1 MYTTGDGSFLD
12 DTNCVIQIQYVDLS
26 GLRGRTPSL
35 PLLKACERGFALE
48 THNMLKL
55 SQPKEFRSQGERLI
69 QDSWEGRAEKSSESK
84 HDQMDPAEREEIER
98 QNRLLKQGYTRRTTR
113 TTSTSSEWKRESIDF
128 NGVWWI
134 FCVSERISDEEKEAW
149 RSTLDPAYDHVTEIY
164 QPRKFAQALGLM
176 AAEQLEIERDYTVM
190 RSSVDGSHEV
200 VRRFPVQQI
209 LHGPVLYSDEVYES
223 ILRQPPNAQMVYRAI
238 FTKRRKYAAQREYRF
253 AVFGRSITTLP
264 TAYLDISA
272 RLREALEPPR
282 KIFALGTI
290 SQEDNEDKS
299 TAPVVDAQGSEQ
311 PDRSV
316 LQPKR
321 TVTSYH
327 NESERKTGHQSQW
340 ITRDGDGNIIKA
352 EIEIVSSQ
360 VKRYVTRCRE
370 ADVDSIPLSVFD
382 NKAAPEDA
390 DSSNPFM
397 AVWISKDLE
406 HVKVRWNR
414 DISDTI
420 DSITVE
426 KFDSGSPDDTPP
438 FSNAIPFSFDG
449 RKTNSTDT
457 RVPSLEDELAGSLR
471 DPSFPRPPI
480 EYWTERAG
488 TPEDVAATYRV
499 AEALSLAIEHVPR
512 SGRLTAAAAGWHA
525 IRCVRNLYAQ
535 FGPIVAAVWLEE
547 QEIVTLQ
554 LVSAPFTRAQCRI
567 WINPDGRYLVS
578 VRNDGIMAEWKGG
591 DEHGTLGL
599 PTGHHVE
606 LLAKYGWHIRNRT
619 G

>member
-1 MYTTGDGSFLD
+1 
-12 DTNCVIQIQYVDLS
+12 
-26 GLRGRTPSL
+26 
-35 PLLKACERGFALE
+35 
-48 THNMLKL
+48 
-55 SQPKEFRSQGERLI
+55 
-69 QDSWEGRAEKSSESK
+69 
-84 HDQMDPAEREEIER
+84 MDPTDREEIER

-128 NGVWWI
+128 NGAWRI
-134 FCVSERISDEEKEAW
+134 FCVSERTYDEEEEAW

-200 VRRFPVQQI
+200 ERRFPVQQI

-223 ILRQPPNAQMVYRAI
+223 IVRQPPNAQMVYRAI
-238 FTKRRKYAAQREYRF
+238 FTKRRKYAAQCEYRF
-253 AVFGRSITTLP
+253 AVFGRSITDLP

-272 RLREALEPPR
+272 RLREALEPPG

-290 SQEDNEDKS
+290 SQEDNENKS
-299 TAPVVDAQGSEQ
+299 TAPLVDEQGSEQ
-311 PDRSV
+311 PDRSA

-327 NESERKTGHQSQW
+327 NESGRKTGHQSQW

-352 EIEIVSSQ
+352 DVEIVSSQ
-360 VKRYVTRCRE
+360 VKRYVTRRRE
-370 ADVDSIPLSVFD
+370 AEVDSIPLSVFD
-382 NKAAPEDA
+382 DEAVPDDA
-390 DSSNPFM
+390 DSTGPFM
-397 AVWISKDLE
+397 TVWISKDLE

-414 DISDTI
+414 DMSDTI

-426 KFDSGSPDDTPP
+426 QLDSGSPDDTPP
-438 FSNAIPFSFDG
+438 FSDAIPFKFDG

-457 RVPSLEDELAGSLR
+457 RVRSLEDELAGSLQ

-480 EYWTERAG
+480 ESWTERTG
-488 TPEDVAATYRV
+488 TPEDVAATYGV

-512 SGRLTAAAAGWHA
+512 SAKLPAAAAGWHA

-547 QEIVTLQ
+547 REIVTLQ
-554 LVSAPFTRAQCRI
+554 LEPAPFTRAQCRI

-578 VRNDGIMAEWKGG
+578 VRTDAPSSPSGRGAMSMA
-591 DEHGTLGL
+591 
-599 PTGHHVE
+599 
-606 LLAKYGWHIRNRT
+606 R
-619 G
+619 

>member
-1 MYTTGDGSFLD
+1 MYTAGDGSFLD
-12 DTNCVIQIQYVDLS
+12 DTGCIVQVQYVDLS
-26 GLRGRTPSL
+26 GQRDRTLSL
-35 PLLKACERGFALE
+35 PLLKACERRYALE
-48 THNMLKL
+48 IHDTLKL
-55 SQPKEFRSQGERLI
+55 SQPKEFRSQGESLI

-84 HDQMDPAEREEIER
+84 HDQMDPTEREEIER
-98 QNRLLKQGYTRRTTR
+98 QNRLLKQSYTRRTTR
-113 TTSTSSEWKRESIDF
+113 TTSTSSEWKCESINF
-128 NGVWWI
+128 NGAWRI
-134 FCVSERISDEEKEAW
+134 YCVSERISDEEEEAW

-176 AAEQLEIERDYTVM
+176 AAEQLEIKRDYAVM

-200 VRRFPVQQI
+200 ERRFPVQQI

-253 AVFGRSITTLP
+253 AVFGRSITDVP
-264 TAYLDISA
+264 TVFLDIPA

-282 KIFALGTI
+282 KVFGLGTI
-290 SQEDNEDKS
+290 SLEDNEDKS
-299 TAPVVDAQGSEQ
+299 AAPLADAQGSEQ
-311 PDRSV
+311 PHRSA
-316 LQPKR
+316 LQPNG

-327 NESERKTGHQSQW
+327 NESGRKTGHQSQW

-370 ADVDSIPLSVFD
+370 SDVDSIPLSVFD
-382 NKAAPEDA
+382 DEAAPEDT
-390 DSSNPFM
+390 DSSGPFM
-397 AVWISKDLE
+397 TVWISKDHE
-406 HVKVRWNR
+406 HVKVRWSR
-414 DISDTI
+414 DLSDTI

-426 KFDSGSPDDTPP
+426 QLDSDSADGTPP
-438 FSNAIPFSFDG
+438 FSDAIPFRFNG
-449 RKTNSTDT
+449 RKADSTDA
-457 RVPSLEDELAGSLR
+457 RLRSLEDELAGRLR
-471 DPSFPRPPI
+471 DPSFPRPPL

-488 TPEDVAATYRV
+488 TPEDVTATYQV
-499 AEALSLAIEHVPR
+499 AEALSFAIEHVPR
-512 SGRLTAAAAGWHA
+512 SARLPAAAAGWHA

-535 FGPIVAAVWLEE
+535 FGPIVAAVWLEG

-554 LVSAPFTRAQCRI
+554 LEPAPFTRAQCRI

-578 VRNDGIMAEWKGG
+578 VRNDGIIAEWKGG
-591 DEHGTLGL
+591 DKHGTLGL

-619 G
+619 A